1 MVDLLN
7 IAYFVGGALI
17 GIAAGF
23 TLYAVLEGY
32 VFKRSVTDAAERLV
46 KRFEDASD
54 AVAMIGRLIDD
65 LHRVEKLIESLR
77 SEEEVLASKLYNLG
91 REAEEIER
99 HLEGIERIVA
109 KKFKYDIH
117 IEVKPSE
124 IEG

>member
-1 MVDLLN
+1 MSDLLN
-7 IAYFVGGALI
+7 IAYFVGGAVI

-23 TLYAVLEGY
+23 TLYAALEGY
-32 VFKRSVTDAAERLV
+32 VFKRSVIDAAEQLV

-54 AVAMIGRLIDD
+54 AVKMIGRLIDD
-65 LHRVEKLIESLR
+65 LHRVERLIESLR
-77 SEEEVLASKLYNLG
+77 SGEEVLANKLYRLG
-91 REAEEIER
+91 EEAEEIAR
-99 HLEGIERIVA
+99 HLEGIEHIVV